1 MRVRPLTCLVLLAS
15 FCSFSTAHAALP
27 TPTHRPQP
35 GKRLAAHTA
44 PRVLPGHV
52 LALLDADSPL
62 ALTGGAAHGA
72 SRITGANAPLAAALA
87 RHGLVAHAL
96 TDVTRPGRVRA
107 LRLDSTEPGFDPRAV
122 ARELAVTGQFR
133 AVSPDLVLDPFL
145 VPDDTFESL
154 QWGIDNAGG
163 PDAKLLQA
171 WDVWQG
177 DPGTV
182 IAVMDNGVD
191 LSHPDLASQLW
202 TNPGEIAGN
211 HIDDDGDGWVD
222 DVHGYDFGDGDG
234 DPSAQPSFDSIGLD
248 EGFHGTFV
256 AGIADAATNN
266 GDGIAGAAWKCR
278 LMALKVADS
287 TAGGITLEAVTQ
299 AFAFLDVHPAAVLN
313 MSFGTPDTTA
323 RDFFQALVDDAES
336 HGVLCVAA
344 AGNDSTDAPNFP
356 AACNHTLSVGAID
369 DTGARADFSQWGTW
383 VSLSAPGASIFSSI
397 AQNYPIDEL
406 SQLFYILLF
415 GWDGQDPYMYGDG
428 TSFASPLVAG
438 IAGLVRSKYPALN
451 PAQVRRRLIMTADSV
466 AYDHPL
472 GPRVNAYRALTD
484 PLLAVAPETS
494 PSRLAIVSAWP
505 QPASAFVTLGFAMP
519 AAGRVKLTLY
529 DAGGRVVRVLAD
541 GAFTAGV
548 HRLSWDGADTHGAPA
563 PAGVYFAR
571 LVGDQGADTRKL
583 VRVQ

>member
-1 MRVRPLTCLVLLAS
+1 
-15 FCSFSTAHAALP
+15 
-27 TPTHRPQP
+27 
-35 GKRLAAHTA
+35 
-44 PRVLPGHV
+44 V
-52 LALLDADSPL
+52 LALLDPGSPL
-62 ALTGGAAHGA
+62 GLTGGAAPGS
-72 SRITGANAPLAAALA
+72 SRITGANPALVAALS
-87 RHGLVAHAL
+87 RHGLTARVL
-96 TDVTRPGRVRA
+96 TDATRSSGLRA
-107 LRLDSTEPGFDPRAV
+107 LRLDSSEPGFDPRAV
-122 ARELAVTGQFR
+122 ARELAATGQFR
-133 AVSPDLVLDPFL
+133 AVSPDLVLDPFII
-145 VPDDTFESL
+145 PDDTFEPL
-154 QWGIDNAGG
+154 QWAIDNPG
-163 PDAKLLQA
+163 PPNVSLPQA

-177 DPGTV
+177 DPNTV

-222 DVHGYDFGDGDG
+222 DVHGYDFGDSDS

-266 GDGIAGAAWKCR
+266 GDGIAGAAWRCR

-323 RDFFQALVDDAES
+323 RAFFQELVDDAES

-344 AGNDSTDAPNFP
+344 AGNDSTDDPNFP

-369 DTGARADFSQWGTW
+369 DTGARADFSQWGSW
-383 VSLSAPGASIFSSI
+383 VSLSAPGASIWSSI
-397 AQNYPIDEL
+397 AQNYPIDEV
-406 SQLFYILLF
+406 SQIFYIFLF

-428 TSFASPLVAG
+428 TSFASPLVTG

-451 PAQVRRRLIMTADSV
+451 PAQVRQRLIQTADVV

-484 PLLAVAPETS
+484 PLLAVAPA
-494 PSRLAIVSAWP
+494 PDPARLALTAWP
-505 QPASAFVTLGFAMP
+505 QPAAGNVTVTFVLPDPGTVRLELFDASGRRVRTLAS
-519 AAGRVKLTLY
+519 
-529 DAGGRVVRVLAD
+529 
-541 GAFTAGV
+541 GAFSAGP
-548 HRLSWDGADTHGAPA
+548 HDASWDGTGANGAPE
-563 PAGVYFAR
+563 PAGIYFAR
-571 LVGDQGADTRKL
+571 VTTAQGAATRRL
-583 VRVQ
+583 VRVR